1 MATQVTVLKGADAL
15 RKVQIHDVVEQHL
28 GLRSLLETSVRSSN
42 RPLVGFK
49 SDGAP
54 AYRRQACDQE
64 PVTASDIER
73 SAAAQRR
80 VPHNAPVKGDV
91 VIPVVTGHCG
101 SLVEQPPRSDRLC
114 RSRSWGSQP
123 GR

>member
-1 MATQVTVLKGADAL
+1 ML
-15 RKVQIHDVVEQHL
+15 RL
-28 GLRSLLETSVRSSN
+28 GFCELTETLS

-49 SDGAP
+49 SDGA
-54 AYRRQACDQE
+54 AAHRCQARKQE

-80 VPHNAPVKGDV
+80 VPHNAPMKGDV